1 MANSIALRRPSVTAP
16 SEVAQLSENEFWGK
30 KLLRAIDSQQLKIAE
45 QTAFWG
51 TVATAAIAAIS
62 QQAAVAIPLSLCCG
76 LSLVNRRRFEEVLQ
90 QRLAAATAE
99 IATVRTMENRL
110 DAMEISSIQERV
122 LSVEQA
128 QLQEQITQLQ
138 QWVIDLD
145 DRVEEWGDQ
154 TQKLDEMQ
162 QQLAALK
169 RLTSVPAKTGRGR
182 VAIFIDGAN
191 LFYAV
196 GELGIRIDYTKFLK
210 YLVGNDT
217 LFRAIYYTGVEA
229 ADEKQRGFLLWM
241 RHHGFRVVSKPVLQR
256 PDGSKKANLDVEMAM
271 DIVSL
276 GGQYD
281 TVVLVGGDG
290 DLACALGKVSDC
302 RARVE
307 VVSLRSM
314 TSEALIDVADS
325 YVDLEEIKGK
335 ICKQDLCNGHR

>member
-1 MANSIALRRPSVTAP
+1 MANSIALRRPPVSAH
-16 SEVAQLSENEFWGK
+16 SEGVRLSENEFWGK

-51 TVATAAIAAIS
+51 TMAAAAIAAVS
-62 QQAAVAIPLSLCCG
+62 QQTMVAIPLSLCCG
-76 LSLVNRRRFEEVLQ
+76 LSVINRRRFEEVLQ

-99 IATVRTMENRL
+99 IAAVSTRENRL
-110 DAMEISSIQERV
+110 DAIAIGSIQERI
-122 LSVEQA
+122 LTLEKA
-128 QLQEQITQLQ
+128 QLQGQITQLQ
-138 QWVIDLD
+138 QWVTDLD
-145 DRVEEWGDQ
+145 DRADELGDR

-191 LFYAV
+191 LFYAI

-210 YLVGNDT
+210 YLVGDDT

-276 GGQYD
+276 AGQYD

-335 ICKQDLCNGHR
+335 ICKQDLYNGHR

>member
-1 MANSIALRRPSVTAP
+1 MANLIALRRPPVSAQ
-16 SEVAQLSENEFWGK
+16 SEGLQQSENEFWGK
-30 KLLRAIDSQQLKIAE
+30 QLLRAIGSQQLKIAE

-51 TVATAAIAAIS
+51 TLATVAIAAVF

-76 LSLVNRRRFEEVLQ
+76 LNLINRRRFEEVLQ
-90 QRLAAATAE
+90 QRLVAATAE
-99 IATVRTMENRL
+99 IAGDRTMENRI

-122 LSVEQA
+122 LSLEQA
-128 QLQEQITQLQ
+128 QLQQQITQLQ
-138 QWVIDLD
+138 QWASDLD
-145 DRVEEWGDQ
+145 DRADELGDRI
-154 TQKLDEMQ
+154 QKLDEMQ

-191 LFYAV
+191 LFYAIQ
-196 GELGIRIDYTKFLK
+196 ELGIRIDYTKFLK
-210 YLVGNDT
+210 FLIGDDN
-217 LFRAIYYTGVEA
+217 LFRAFYYTGVEA
-229 ADEKQRGFLLWM
+229 TDEKQRGFLLWM

-276 GGQYD
+276 AGQYD

-290 DLACALGKVSDC
+290 DLACALDKVSDC

-314 TSEALIDVADS
+314 TSEALIDVADY
-325 YVDLEEIKGK
+325 YVDLEEIQGK
-335 ICKQDLCNGHR
+335 ICKL